1 MPTENKVNIYILSYK
16 RPLLLREQVESL
28 IKSTHSNFDLL
39 ILDNAST
46 DESAQQLSVLSGQD
60 VRLSYKCYTDAGLDR
75 INVPFM
81 LADGTY
87 VYIPHDDDITD
98 PNWLEEATDFL
109 DKHKDI
115 GAVFCSHSYID
126 ELGQNIDGQCE
137 KQPEIVQRFDKM
149 QLVHHFAMTGAM
161 LLLPTAVYRLSTIRK
176 HGISFPDI
184 SEVGL
189 AQDMSFLFRL
199 NTKMPLAQ
207 LPFNGYLYRRHSNQM
222 SQVNGK
228 LVESSMVLSLTEY
241 KFETKSLRQQTLRQ
255 LADVLLKYHS
265 NVLSEG
271 QKIVMRLVR
280 RVSMRLYFGDAIHQL
295 MVNHFRHI
303 LKRLIRDDTTSSRS
317 YQM

>member
-1 MPTENKVNIYILSYK
+1 
-16 RPLLLREQVESL
+16 LLLKEQVESL

-46 DESAQQLSVLSGQD
+46 DESAHQLSVLSGKD
-60 VRLSYKCYTDAGLDR
+60 IRLSYKCYSDAGLDR

-98 PNWLEEATDFL
+98 PKWLKIATDFL
-109 DKHKDI
+109 DKHEDI
-115 GAVFCSHSYID
+115 GAVFCRYRYID
-126 ELGQNIDGQCE
+126 ELGQHIDGQFE
-137 KQPEIVQRFDKM
+137 NQPESVQRFDQM
-149 QLVHHFAMTGAM
+149 QLVNHFAMTGAM

-176 HGISFPDI
+176 CGISFPDI

-199 NTKMPLAQ
+199 NVKMPVAQ
-207 LPFNGYLYRRHSNQM
+207 LPFTGYLYRRHSHQM

-241 KFETKSLRQQTLRQ
+241 NFETKSLRQQTLRQ

-280 RVSMRLYFGDAIHQL
+280 RVSMRLYFGDAIHQR
-295 MVNHFRHI
+295 MVAHFRHMLI
-303 LKRLIRDDTTSSRS
+303 RLIRDDRTTSRN